1 MIYLK
6 DAPIDWHPRNKPDKW
21 VPATVVED
29 QRTEQS
35 AVVFRLS
42 GNQQLLSMPPDLVRP
57 RGNWDGHEWDPN
69 GRLGA
74 KPTPPG
80 PLIEMPLPDRLV
92 YVAQQAIEE
101 AALTKWHGHTDVY
114 SVDGHPLDFAK
125 AASAAVVE
133 ALAVDM
139 DAHGGA
145 GYAALLRMLANSVRE
160 VA

>member
-1 MIYLK
+1 VIYLK
-6 DAPIDWHPRNKPDKW
+6 NAAIDWSPLN
-21 VPATVVED
+21 VPAKRVPGHVVED
-29 QRTEQS
+29 QRAEGS
-35 AVVFRLS
+35 PVYIRID
-42 GNQQLLSMPPDLVRP
+42 GNLQLLVVAPERVHP
-57 RGNWDGHEWDPN
+57 RGRWDGHEWDPD
-69 GRLGA
+69 GKLGA
-74 KPTPPG
+74 KPAPPG
-80 PLIEMPLPDRLV
+80 PLVEMPLPDRLV

-125 AASAAVVE
+125 AASVAVVE